1 MTNSEQRLTRRAQ
14 LSPERQALL
23 EQWRRGSA
31 PSAPVAAIPRRA
43 DDGPARVSFGQQRF
57 WFLDQLE
64 PGNTAYNVPLH
75 LRLTGP
81 LDITA
86 MERALTA
93 VMERHA
99 ALRTTFDVID
109 GELRQIVA
117 PAAPVTLPLVDVQHL
132 AGEERAAEARRLA
145 IAELRRPFD
154 LQRDLPL
161 RASLL
166 RLSADEHVLLLV
178 THHIVFDGSHGIF
191 FRDLAALYNAA
202 TTGSVAQLPQLT
214 IEYPDFAEWQRQ
226 WLQGEI
232 LDQQLSYWKERL
244 AGERPVLQL
253 PSDRP
258 RPPMQSFRGAKQSI
272 TFPAGLGPALKALSQ
287 QEGVTLFMTGL
298 AAFLILLH
306 RHSGQQRL
314 LVGTPVAHRNRPEIE
329 HLLGCLVNTLVLS
342 VDMPANPR
350 FRELLRLVRETVVG
364 AHSRQDLPFEMLV
377 EALQP
382 SRNLSYNPI
391 YQVMFGLQ
399 HASVGGSAFTGLHAS
414 ALEVDSG
421 TSRLDILLH
430 MWDGGDRLTA
440 TMEYNSDLFD
450 AATIARMLRQL
461 QTILMAV
468 VADPEL
474 RVWQTPLLSDD
485 ERHEMLDV
493 WNATRRDYERDICM
507 HHLFERQV
515 LRQPDAPAALFG
527 DTRLSYRE
535 LNQQAN
541 QIAHQLLALGVG
553 RGSMVAIVMERSLEM
568 IPALLGVLKAGA
580 TYVPLEVSFPRP
592 RVQWILSTLG
602 VRCVLTQSAYTPT
615 IDALLPELPALEH
628 VVLFDTSHR
637 IPLRAAHTWTQEDLQ
652 DQPEANPEVAVS
664 ADDLAY
670 VIFTSGS
677 TGTPKGV
684 MVRHQPV
691 INLIEWIT
699 RSFDIN
705 PSDRVLFVTSLC
717 FDLSVYDVFG
727 LLAAGGSIR
736 IASERELRD
745 PDRLVQILRTEPIT
759 FWDSAPAALQQLTP
773 LFPKTP
779 IAQGEH
785 HLRLVFLS
793 GDWIPVTLPDL
804 VRTTFAGANV
814 ISLGGATEATV
825 WSNYYPI
832 GAVERQWLSIPYGRP
847 IQNAR
852 YYVLDRYLNPC
863 PIGVPG
869 ELHIGDECLALGYA
883 QEPILTATKFI
894 PDPFSHPEGTRPGA
908 RLYKTGDQAR
918 FWADGTIEFLGRI
931 DHQVKIRGFRIE
943 LGEIETV
950 LREHPGVREAIVVAH
965 TDQPSGAPWS
975 KRLVAYVLEN
985 QERAPSGQSKNLTEE
1000 QGNKGTKEQST
1011 LTPLRLPPTR
1021 RKPAEEWGKRLGD
1034 EGLPPEQPAWMVCGS
1049 PLDVAF
1055 PPPAEQPEAH
1065 SAKLDPRD
1073 LRSFVHERLPE
1084 YMVPSAFV
1092 VLDTLPVTANGKVDR
1107 KALPV
1112 PEHTR
1117 EELDQPHV
1125 APRTPIEQA
1134 LAEVW
1139 SRILRVESIGVHD
1152 NFFLLG
1158 GHSLTA
1164 TQVTS
1169 FVRETYHVDIALRT
1183 LFEEPTIASL
1193 ARLIA
1198 QAETVPLDTPDEH
1211 IQPIPVGEKTL
1222 EQLLAEIEGLSDDEA
1237 LDILGQPG
1245 L

>member
-1 MTNSEQRLTRRAQ
+1 
-14 LSPERQALL
+14 
-23 EQWRRGSA
+23 
-31 PSAPVAAIPRRA
+31 
-43 DDGPARVSFGQQRF
+43 
-57 WFLDQLE
+57 FLDQLE

-75 LRLTGP
+75 LRLTGQ

-93 VMERHA
+93 VTERHA

-132 AGEERAAEARRLA
+132 VGEERADEVRRLA

-166 RLSADEHVLLLV
+166 RLAADEHMLLLV

-202 TTGSVAQLPQLT
+202 TTSFPSQLPQLT
-214 IEYPDFAEWQRQ
+214 IDYPDFAEWQRQ
-226 WLQGEI
+226 WLQGEV
-232 LDQQLSYWKERL
+232 LDQQLGYWKERL
-244 AGERPVLQL
+244 AGELPVLQL

-364 AHSRQDLPFEMLV
+364 AHSHQDLPFEMLV

-382 SRNLSYNPI
+382 PRNLSYNPI

-450 AATIARMLRQL
+450 AATIARMLQQL
-461 QTILMAV
+461 QTILMAI
-468 VADPEL
+468 VADPDL
-474 RVWQTPLLSDD
+474 RVWQAPLLSDD
-485 ERHEMLDV
+485 ERHQMIDV

-515 LRQPDAPAALFG
+515 LQQPDAPAALFG
-527 DTRLSYRE
+527 DTQISYRE

-580 TYVPLEVSFPRP
+580 AYVPLEVSFPRA

-615 IDALLPELPALEH
+615 IDALSPELPALEH
-628 VVLFDTSHR
+628 VVLLDMSER
-637 IPLRAAHTWTQEDLQ
+637 IPLRSAWTWTRADLQ
-652 DQPEANPEVAVS
+652 NQPDNNPAAAVG

-691 INLIEWIT
+691 INLIEWVN
-699 RSFDIN
+699 RSFNIN
-705 PSDRVLFVTSLC
+705 PGDRVLFVTSLC

-736 IASERELRD
+736 IASARELRD
-745 PDRLVQILRTEPIT
+745 PDRLVEILRTEPIT

-804 VRTTFAGANV
+804 VRATFAGANV

-950 LREHPGVREAIVVAH
+950 LRDHPGVREAIVVARED
-965 TDQPSGAPWS
+965 TPGD

-985 QERAPSGQSKNLTEE
+985 QEPRTKNLTEE
-1000 QGNKGTKEQST
+1000 QANKGTKEQRGTTDS
-1011 LTPLRLPPTR
+1011 PSPI
-1021 RKPAEEWGKRLGD
+1021 AMG
-1034 EGLPPEQPAWMVCGS
+1034 EGGGTAVPGGEGQPAWMVCGS

-1055 PPPAEQPEAH
+1055 PQPAEQPEAH
-1065 SAKLDPRD
+1065 SARLDPRD

-1092 VLDTLPVTANGKVDR
+1092 VLDSLPVTANGKVDR

-1125 APRTPIEQA
+1125 APRTPVEQA

-1139 SRILRVESIGVHD
+1139 SRILRVEQIGVYD

-1198 QAETVPLDTPDEH
+1198 QAETVPLDAPDEH